1 MFIVSSYCPHHAK
14 LRTTLQAYL
23 LSFTVFGVRLQLVA
37 NVCFVCVCVC
47 GAMLVLMDCVQ
58 TNALRF
64 AQVCHVENK
73 LTSKRHDETRFFFL
87 GKGKLLFVHQTL
99 LSLSKS
105 SNVMYGVPKVT
116 PQTLNVMVPTT

>member
-1 MFIVSSYCPHHAK
+1 MQSFE
-14 LRTTLQAYL
+14 LQSYL
-23 LSFTVFGVRLQLVA
+23 LSCTVFGVRLQLVA
-37 NVCFVCVCVC
+37 NVCFACVC

-73 LTSKRHDETRFFFL
+73 LTSKRNDETRFFFL

-99 LSLSKS
+99 LNLSKS